1 VPSIDASPARWV
13 ILAAGLLMCAYAWKT
28 RQPHTSSDF
37 TILYNSAAAAPADM
51 YRRPPGPPRAN
62 MNPPHFQL
70 LVRPLTRL
78 PLPLAAAVWRTLGFT
93 ALCGCMW
100 WLARTGD
107 ESWGAADVGALLA
120 WSPMQSMIN
129 LNQVTWI
136 LWPLL
141 VCAWWCWRRGRW
153 TAGAVAFGFAL
164 SFKPFLG
171 IFLIWFALTRHWRA
185 LIVTVLTATGAL
197 AIGYF
202 AYGHEVFAAWLAAIA
217 GVEWSHAVM
226 NASLRGVL
234 ARSLNASGSAGTPI
248 LNAPGAI
255 TPAFLAGAALILAV
269 TFRRTHRRPIDDSW
283 PALMAASLLAS
294 PLGWLY
300 YIWWMLP
307 GVKPS
312 RLLLQSPLLWIPMVC
327 VLWGQPSPLATIS
340 IGSVFYWGLFVAWVH
355 FVGNGIR
362 RVGPEHACQVMQCDA
377 DAPAV
382 G

>member
-1 VPSIDASPARWV
+1 
-13 ILAAGLLMCAYAWKT
+13 
-28 RQPHTSSDF
+28 
-37 TILYNSAAAAPADM
+37 
-51 YRRPPGPPRAN
+51 
-62 MNPPHFQL
+62 
-70 LVRPLTRL
+70 
-78 PLPLAAAVWRTLGFT
+78 
-93 ALCGCMW
+93 
-100 WLARTGD
+100 
-107 ESWGAADVGALLA
+107 
-120 WSPMQSMIN
+120 MQSVIN

-141 VCAWWCWRRGRW
+141 VCAWWSWRRGRW
-153 TAGAVAFGFAL
+153 TSGAVAFGFAL

-171 IFLIWFALTRHWRA
+171 IFLIWLALTRHWRA

-197 AIGYF
+197 ATGYF
-202 AYGHEVFAAWLAAIA
+202 TYGHAVFAAWLTAIA

-226 NASLRGVL
+226 NASLRGIL
-234 ARSLNASGSAGTPI
+234 ARSLNASGSAGAPV

-255 TPAFLAGAALILAV
+255 TPAFLAGAVLILAV

-312 RLLLQSPLLWIPMVC
+312 RLLLQSPMLWIPMVC

-340 IGSVFYWGLFVAWVH
+340 IGSVFFWGLFVAWVH

>member
-1 VPSIDASPARWV
+1 
-13 ILAAGLLMCAYAWKT
+13 MCAYAWKT

-37 TILYNSAAAAPADM
+37 TILYNSARAAPADM
-51 YRRPPGPPRAN
+51 YRPPPGPPRGN

-70 LVRPLTRL
+70 VIRPLTRL
-78 PLPLAAAVWRTLGFT
+78 PLPVAAALWRTLALA
-93 ALCGCMW
+93 ALCGCIW
-100 WLARTGD
+100 WLARHSD
-107 ESWGAADVGALLA
+107 EPWGAADVGALLA
-120 WSPMQSMIN
+120 WSPMQSTIN

-141 VCAWWCWRRGRW
+141 LCAWWSWRRGRW

-164 SFKPFLG
+164 SFKVFLG
-171 IFLIWFALTRHWRA
+171 VFLIWFALRRHWRA
-185 LIVTVLTATGAL
+185 LIVTIATAAGAL

-202 AYGHEVFAAWLAAIA
+202 AYGAEVFTAWLAAMR
-217 GVEWSHAVM
+217 GVEWSYAVM
-226 NASLRGVL
+226 NASLRGIL
-234 ARSLNASGSAGTPI
+234 ARSLNVSGSAGVPI
-248 LNAPGAI
+248 VVAPAAV
-255 TPAFLAGAALILAV
+255 TPAFLAGSALILAV
-269 TFRRTHRRPIDDSW
+269 TFHRTHDRGIDESW

-300 YIWWMLP
+300 YLWWMLP

-327 VLWGQPSPLATIS
+327 VLWGQPNPLATVS
-340 IGSVFYWGLFVAWVH
+340 IGSVFFWGLFLAWVH

-362 RVGPEHACQVMQCDA
+362 RVRPEDASQVMQCDA